1 MSKKLKLFEDEEFT
15 FKDKF
20 YSLMDLLVTNQ
31 SSSAFQSYLLL
42 GIFYLQIISLFF
54 TSRLKVLNPNDNK
67 SDYILNIIEKIIRI
81 KDLINPT
88 KMNFQIMDIF
98 IFVLVV
104 LVVIHFIINCASLK
118 KDFYYSSQKN
128 IINYYIKIFLYIGY
142 NIILDITLYSFEVK
156 VNTISIIF
164 SVLIIIFAVLGY
176 IFINI
181 FYNDSFYLFNSYFS
195 KMSCN
200 YDVYWGLNCF
210 AMSILAQISSFPKEI
225 FLFYNLI
232 VSIIMM
238 AYFIRNYLYYDQYIN
253 IFTGVFHLIYLWT
266 SIFSIVFCYLDL
278 KEKGIIYIF
287 TCISVPFFYRNIK
300 NRIESNIFLKT
311 PFYKITNP
319 NYILYYFKTLY
330 ELTNNPEENYQS
342 KSLLS
347 GIIKM
352 HEIECPN
359 PTCILKTNE
368 SLFLPITNKFD
379 DKNKKKLEDEVF
391 LKNFLII
398 VMNYFIYAEKC
409 SADMY
414 LNLSLY
420 YLKVIGNYCQAI
432 YFFRKVAELS
442 LTLREKFSFVRL
454 KAQISKTLVEK
465 LKPPNEQCNELE
477 NLDVSM
483 YFKYEELSENFFDE
497 IGVDVNLSLDFWKE
511 FQSPYKEPSKRLDF
525 NKIFDLTDK
534 IGKTKKNIET
544 MWSKLLEIYSGV
556 NNFFELYSEYVEQ
569 INDDDLKKRDLEGLR
584 RKNDASNDH
593 LNNKFYSLL
602 FNKNTGIIIA
612 NGDKGKEG
620 VIEFA
625 NKEIENIFK
634 YRTFDLKGMN
644 LTTIMPKMYEKEHSK
659 YIENYFKI
667 GQKRV
672 IDKSDFKA
680 FAKDKDNSI
689 IKIGIAI
696 KLFPIL
702 NDNVLFTGLI
712 NKENID
718 DIIFLDDKFNIQGMS
733 LKLMKILNIGNKNLF
748 QENEIPF
755 YVICRKFVNFYSIFL
770 QRVKKEVDADKELQ
784 EMEQKE
790 NKEKDAQK
798 EDIHE
803 NIEINENVELEYEIK
818 LPQFLVD
825 YADKSKKEEHEKM
838 IKLLS
843 TNKNSALDSEV
854 LGEEYEEDELLLENE
869 ESKTNVLSVTPTP
882 MGETP
887 TPMGDGTPISDE
899 TGDNSSQNMIIKKEN
914 ETEKQYNTY
923 MAQYK
928 KLFEEGKM
936 SELEELIDNCNKNS
950 KSIEYKFNFTF
961 DKYKYGEKK
970 VSFIVRCID
979 NKNDFG
985 KSEEESAAD
994 LDPKN
999 AKYKKEKADAIKPLF
1014 ELYEEERKE
1023 ILGLPEIFLNLS
1035 IENKKFQKLLQACK
1049 NDINILSKT
1058 HGQKKDEVLEDEN
1071 SSQSSQTGFDSGLVK
1086 KNRIE
1091 EIRNNLMKNIS
1102 NYPTLKYIKNTLL
1115 LIFLATVAYIVI
1127 FVTSIFSI
1135 HSDLFSSTKI
1145 NMNLFQTTLW
1155 TTELVNIFISL
1166 RELFYKERMN
1176 YTESYYTDANNVTH
1190 VISMNYTYNDYLT
1203 NGKNVSLFYDKCVG
1217 ISLELCDKLTA
1228 SYGYLE
1234 MEIPKYLKGD
1244 DLNRLYWNKF
1254 NISYFNERYNID
1266 NKTFYNETF
1275 PLAIAQIISNAFS
1288 FLKSSTFNSLN
1299 PSKGKINLYSDN
1311 YYQYLYSTYIVIE
1324 NGKKNVIPDQF
1335 NKIVQ
1340 IPKILKEY
1348 NLSKMK
1354 GIDTLMSVFSIVI
1367 GLLCVL
1373 NYVIIH
1379 YTYSSMLDGMEKITK
1394 IKLEK
1399 IEEILKR
1406 ITNFGANLKKLREK
1420 EQQSDDNKENGSN
1433 IYDGESVKSNR
1444 NDNNEERNKKKMD
1457 NLVNNNGFINDTQ
1470 KYIPLTV
1477 LHYIF
1482 IYSLCTTVFVLIY
1495 LIPCYYYIL
1504 SKVKKT
1510 NELILAQNYI
1520 FEKLIISSSHIAD
1533 VKCFISGCGIH
1544 DDLDTSELADYSIIH
1559 DIIKGLNLFP
1569 KISEFYN
1576 EKFLLN
1582 ACKTAFTNETSEEY
1596 LECSSYNNSLILA
1609 AINTENLLKLIDDL
1623 IFNIKN
1629 GLDSNTPLKKI
1640 LFSSTDYNQMDTIFF
1655 RYFLTVEKNFVDC
1668 ILIDLNDS
1676 LNSFYVTS
1684 LILLASFGAI
1694 IIIYYITSRILLIRN
1709 LIHHLSISRMIM
1721 KIIPTSVIISTPD
1734 LETWIESKY

>member
-1 MSKKLKLFEDEEFT
+1 MSKKLKLFEDDEFT
-15 FKDKF
+15 FVDKF
-20 YSLMDLLVTNQ
+20 YTLMDLLVTNQ

-42 GIFYLQIISLFF
+42 GIFYLQIISLSF
-54 TSRLKVLNPNDNK
+54 SKRLNIFDPDDNN
-67 SDYILNIIEKIIRI
+67 SDYILNIIQKIVRI
-81 KDLINPT
+81 KDLFPSN
-88 KMNFQIMDIF
+88 KYNFQIDVIIIF
-98 IFVLVV
+98 IL
-104 LVVIHFIINCASLK
+104 LILINIHFFINIAFLK
-118 KDFYYSSQKN
+118 KDCYYSSQKYF
-128 IINYYIKIFLYIGY
+128 INYYIKIFLFVVY
-142 NIILDITLYSFEVK
+142 NPILDISFTAFEVK

-164 SVLIIIFAVLGY
+164 SVINILISVFGY

-181 FYNDSFYLFNSYFS
+181 YYNDSFYLFNSYFS

-200 YDVYWGLNCF
+200 YDLYWGLNCF
-210 AMSILAQISSFPKEI
+210 AMSVFVQISSFPKEI
-225 FLFYNLI
+225 YLFYNLI
-232 VSIIMM
+232 ISIIMLI
-238 AYFIRNYLYYDQYIN
+238 YYIKSYLYYDKYIN
-253 IFTGVFHLIYLWT
+253 IFTGIFHLMYLWT
-266 SIFSIVFCYLDL
+266 SIFSIVFCYINI

-287 TCISVPFFYRNIK
+287 TTISICFFYMYIK
-300 NRIESNIFLKT
+300 NRIESQIFLRT
-311 PFYKITNP
+311 PFYKITNQ
-319 NYILYYFKTLY
+319 NYILFYFKTLY
-330 ELTNNPEENYQS
+330 ELTNNPEESYQN

-359 PTCILKTNE
+359 PSCILKTKE

-379 DKNKKKLEDEVF
+379 DKNKKKIEDEVF

-398 VMNYFIYAEKC
+398 VMNYFIFAEEC

-432 YFFRKVAELS
+432 YFYRKVAELS

-454 KAQISKTLVEK
+454 RSQISKTLVEK

-497 IGVDVNLSLDFWKE
+497 IGIDVNLSLDFWKE
-511 FQSPYKEPSKRLDF
+511 FQSSHKEPSKRLDF
-525 NKIFDLTDK
+525 NKIFELTDK
-534 IGKTKKNIET
+534 IGKTKKDIEI
-544 MWSKLLEIYSGV
+544 MWSKLLKIYSGV

-569 INDDDLKKRDLEGLR
+569 INDDDLKKRDLEALR
-584 RKNDASNDH
+584 RKNDSSNDH
-593 LNNKFYSLL
+593 INNKFYSLL

-634 YRTFDLKGMN
+634 YKTFDLKGMN
-644 LTTIMPKMYEKEHSK
+644 LTSLMPKMYEKEHSK

-667 GQKRV
+667 GQKRI

-680 FAKDKDNSI
+680 FAKDKENSI

-702 NDNVLFTGLI
+702 NDNVLFIGLI

-770 QRVKKEVDADKELQ
+770 QRVKKSNESDKDIQ
-784 EMEQKE
+784 DIDQKE
-790 NKEKDAQK
+790 NKVNHNEK
-798 EDIHE
+798 EDLHE

-825 YADKSKKEEHEKM
+825 FAERSSKEEHENM
-838 IKLLS
+838 IRLLS
-843 TNKNSALDSEV
+843 THKNSVLDSEIA
-854 LGEEYEEDELLLENE
+854 GEEYEEDELLLENE
-869 ESKTNVLSVTPTP
+869 ETKSNAVITITPTP
-882 MGETP
+882 DGETP
-887 TPMGDGTPISDE
+887 KPDDANKTPLPDE
-899 TGDNSSQNMIIKKEN
+899 EREESSQNMIFKKES
-914 ETEKQYNTY
+914 EADKQYNKY

-936 SELEELIDNCNKNS
+936 NELEELIDNCNRNS
-950 KSIEYKFNFTF
+950 KTIEYKFNFTF

-970 VSFIVRCID
+970 TSFIVRCID

-1014 ELYEEERKE
+1014 ELFEEERKE

-1102 NYPTLKYIKNTLL
+1102 SFYTLKYIKTVLL
-1115 LIFLATVAYIVI
+1115 LIFLVTLTYII
-1127 FVTSIFSI
+1127 LFITSVFSI
-1135 HSDLFSSTKI
+1135 HTDLENSTTI
-1145 NMNLFQTTLW
+1145 NMYLFQTTLW
-1155 TTELVNIFISL
+1155 TTELVSIFISL
-1166 RELFYKERMN
+1166 RELFFKVKIDSEG
-1176 YTESYYTDANNVTH
+1176 TIVPK
-1190 VISMNYTYNDYLT
+1190 YTYRDYLT
-1203 NGKNVSLFYDKCVG
+1203 GGEDLSSYYQKCVE
-1217 ISLELCDKLTA
+1217 ICLNLCDNLTN
-1228 SYGYLE
+1228 SFGFLE
-1234 MEIPKYLKGD
+1234 MEIPKYLND
-1244 DLNRLYWNKF
+1244 DQLNSLYWNKF
-1254 NISYFNERYNID
+1254 NISYFNESYKISPD
-1266 NKTFYNETF
+1266 IFYNETF
-1275 PLAIAQIISNAFS
+1275 PLAIAQVISNSFS
-1288 FLKSSTFNSLN
+1288 YLKSSIFNSISESN
-1299 PSKGKINLYSDN
+1299 IYYIPNTDN
-1311 YYQYLYSTYIVIE
+1311 FQQFYYSTYLIIE
-1324 NGKKNVIPDQF
+1324 NSKKNVIPDQF
-1335 NKIVQ
+1335 NKIKE
-1340 IPKILKEY
+1340 IPEILKKY
-1348 NLSKMK
+1348 NLSKIK
-1354 GIDTLMSVFSIVI
+1354 GIDTLMAIFSVII
-1367 GLLCVL
+1367 GILCVM

-1379 YTYSSMLDGMEKITK
+1379 YSYSSMLDGMEKITK
-1394 IKLEK
+1394 IKIEK
-1399 IEEILKR
+1399 IEEIIKR
-1406 ITNFGANLKKLREK
+1406 ISNFGSNLKKLREK
-1420 EQQSDDNKENGSN
+1420 DLKYDDGKDNNTL
-1433 IYDGESVKSNR
+1433 DGESMKSNR
-1444 NDNNEERNKKKMD
+1444 NDINEERNKKKMD
-1457 NLVNNNGFINDTQ
+1457 NLANNNGFNNETQ
-1470 KYIPLTV
+1470 KYIPLTI
-1477 LHYIF
+1477 LNYIF
-1482 IYSLCTTVFVLIY
+1482 IYSLCSTALVLIY
-1495 LIPCYYYIL
+1495 LIPCYYYVK
-1504 SKVKKT
+1504 SKIQKT

-1520 FEKLIISSSHIAD
+1520 FEKLIIASSAITD
-1533 VKCFISGCGIH
+1533 VRCFLSGCGIH
-1544 DDLDTSELADYSIIH
+1544 DELNTTDLADYSEIH
-1559 DIIKGLNLFP
+1559 DIIKGLNAFP
-1569 KISEFYN
+1569 EISKFYN

-1582 ACKTAFTNETSEEY
+1582 ACKAAFTNETSEEY
-1596 LECSSYNNSLILA
+1596 FNCLMDPLIFA
-1609 AINTENLLKLIDDL
+1609 ANNTENLLKLVDDL
-1623 IFNIKN
+1623 IFNIKKEDEILKEN
-1629 GLDSNTPLKKI
+1629 LTDTKTYSRKPLFNSLYYYQI
-1640 LFSSTDYNQMDTIFF
+1640 DTIFF
-1655 RYFLTVEKNFVDC
+1655 KYFLTVEKNFVDC
-1668 ILIDLNDS
+1668 INIDLIQF
-1676 LNSFYVTS
+1676 LHSFYLTC
-1684 LILLASFGAI
+1684 ILLLISFGI
-1694 IIIYYITSRILLIRN
+1694 IIVIYYILSRIILIRN

-1721 KIIPTSVIISTPD
+1721 KIIPTSIIINTPE

>member
-1 MSKKLKLFEDEEFT
+1 MSKKLKLFEEEEFT

-20 YSLMDLLVTNQ
+20 YALMDLLVTNQ

-42 GIFYLQIISLFF
+42 GIFYLQIMSLFF
-54 TSRLKVLNPNDNK
+54 TKRLKVLNPDDNK
-67 SDYILNIIEKIIRI
+67 SDYILNIIEKIIRV
-81 KDLINPT
+81 KDLIEPT

-98 IFVLVV
+98 IFVLLL
-104 LVVIHFIINCASLK
+104 LVVIHFIINIALLK

-128 IINYYIKIFLYIGY
+128 LINYYIKIFLYVAY

-156 VNTISIIF
+156 VNTISVIF
-164 SVLIIIFAVLGY
+164 SVLSIIITVLGY
-176 IFINI
+176 MFISI
-181 FYNDSFYLFNSYFS
+181 YYNDSFYLFNSYFS

-200 YDVYWGLNCF
+200 YDLYWGLNCF
-210 AMSILAQISSFPKEI
+210 AMSIFAQINSFPKEI

-232 VSIIMM
+232 VSIIML
-238 AYFIRNYLYYDQYIN
+238 AYFIKNYLYYDKYIN

-266 SIFSIVFCYLDL
+266 SIFGIVFCYLDL

-287 TCISVPFFYRNIK
+287 TCISVPFFYSNIK
-300 NRIESNIFLKT
+300 NRIESNIFLRT

-330 ELTNNPEENYQS
+330 ELTNNPEENYQT

-359 PTCILKTNE
+359 PACIIKTKE

-409 SADMY
+409 TADMY

-442 LTLREKFSFVRL
+442 LSLREKFSFVRL

-477 NLDVSM
+477 NLDVSK

-534 IGKTKKNIET
+534 IGKTKKSIET

-569 INDDDLKKRDLEGLR
+569 INDDDLKKRDLEALR

-593 LNNKFYSLL
+593 INNKFYSLL

-620 VIEFA
+620 IIEFA

-634 YRTFDLKGMN
+634 YKTFDLKGMN

-680 FAKDKDNSI
+680 FAKDKENSI

-702 NDNVLFTGLI
+702 NDNVLFTGLV

-770 QRVKKEVDADKELQ
+770 QRAKKEVDVDKELQ
-784 EMEQKE
+784 EIEQKE
-790 NKEKDAQK
+790 NKEKNDHK

-825 YADKSKKEEHEKM
+825 YAERSKKEEHEKI

-843 TNKNSALDSEV
+843 TNKNSAIESEA

-869 ESKTNVLSVTPTP
+869 ESKTNNVSVTPTP

-887 TPMGDGTPISDE
+887 TPMGDGTPVSE
-899 TGDNSSQNMIIKKEN
+899 EAGDNSSQNMIIKKEN
-914 ETEKQYNTY
+914 ETEKQYNMY

-961 DKYKYGEKK
+961 DKYKFGEKK
-970 VSFIVRCID
+970 VCFIVRCIV
-979 NKNDFG
+979 NKMTLE
-985 KSEEESAAD
+985 KVR
-994 LDPKN
+994 
-999 AKYKKEKADAIKPLF
+999 KK
-1014 ELYEEERKE
+1014 
-1023 ILGLPEIFLNLS
+1023 
-1035 IENKKFQKLLQACK
+1035 
-1049 NDINILSKT
+1049 
-1058 HGQKKDEVLEDEN
+1058 V
-1071 SSQSSQTGFDSGLVK
+1071 
-1086 KNRIE
+1086 
-1091 EIRNNLMKNIS
+1091 
-1102 NYPTLKYIKNTLL
+1102 L
-1115 LIFLATVAYIVI
+1115 LI
-1127 FVTSIFSI
+1127 
-1135 HSDLFSSTKI
+1135 
-1145 NMNLFQTTLW
+1145 
-1155 TTELVNIFISL
+1155 
-1166 RELFYKERMN
+1166 
-1176 YTESYYTDANNVTH
+1176 
-1190 VISMNYTYNDYLT
+1190 
-1203 NGKNVSLFYDKCVG
+1203 
-1217 ISLELCDKLTA
+1217 
-1228 SYGYLE
+1228 
-1234 MEIPKYLKGD
+1234 
-1244 DLNRLYWNKF
+1244 
-1254 NISYFNERYNID
+1254 
-1266 NKTFYNETF
+1266 
-1275 PLAIAQIISNAFS
+1275 
-1288 FLKSSTFNSLN
+1288 
-1299 PSKGKINLYSDN
+1299 
-1311 YYQYLYSTYIVIE
+1311 
-1324 NGKKNVIPDQF
+1324 
-1335 NKIVQ
+1335 
-1340 IPKILKEY
+1340 
-1348 NLSKMK
+1348 
-1354 GIDTLMSVFSIVI
+1354 
-1367 GLLCVL
+1367 
-1373 NYVIIH
+1373 
-1379 YTYSSMLDGMEKITK
+1379 
-1394 IKLEK
+1394 
-1399 IEEILKR
+1399 
-1406 ITNFGANLKKLREK
+1406 
-1420 EQQSDDNKENGSN
+1420 
-1433 IYDGESVKSNR
+1433 
-1444 NDNNEERNKKKMD
+1444 
-1457 NLVNNNGFINDTQ
+1457 
-1470 KYIPLTV
+1470 
-1477 LHYIF
+1477 
-1482 IYSLCTTVFVLIY
+1482 
-1495 LIPCYYYIL
+1495 
-1504 SKVKKT
+1504 
-1510 NELILAQNYI
+1510 
-1520 FEKLIISSSHIAD
+1520 
-1533 VKCFISGCGIH
+1533 
-1544 DDLDTSELADYSIIH
+1544 
-1559 DIIKGLNLFP
+1559 
-1569 KISEFYN
+1569 
-1576 EKFLLN
+1576 
-1582 ACKTAFTNETSEEY
+1582 
-1596 LECSSYNNSLILA
+1596 
-1609 AINTENLLKLIDDL
+1609 
-1623 IFNIKN
+1623 
-1629 GLDSNTPLKKI
+1629 
-1640 LFSSTDYNQMDTIFF
+1640 
-1655 RYFLTVEKNFVDC
+1655 
-1668 ILIDLNDS
+1668 
-1676 LNSFYVTS
+1676 
-1684 LILLASFGAI
+1684 
-1694 IIIYYITSRILLIRN
+1694 
-1709 LIHHLSISRMIM
+1709 
-1721 KIIPTSVIISTPD
+1721 
-1734 LETWIESKY
+1734 